1 MLLKQIIAW
10 DNAHT
15 PVREQQHRLQ
25 KLSQLSSKRRRR
37 VSSKRRRRAPL
48 NFSKMAAVRHVTKIS
63 SLSPKEIKGVLQLA
77 LNMKARPADYWDALK
92 RKTLLMFFEKPSLRT
107 RVSLE
112 AGMTSLGGHGIAYMT
127 GDSPIGEKESYEDTG
142 AVLSRMCDAVT
153 ARVKSREQI
162 NGLAENA
169 TIPIINALDDY
180 AHPMQM
186 LADLQTFVE
195 HKCGG
200 DVEALGGKSLAF
212 VGDCQNNVTYDLMR
226 SGAMMGMDVRI
237 AGPTGFEWE
246 IEPDV
251 LAECAALS
259 KEHGGTVNVCKTVE
273 EAVSGADVVYAD
285 SWMSY
290 GIKGAER
297 NRRMKSLMLFQVT
310 PELMTKAAPS
320 ASFMNCLPAVRGE
333 EQLASVID
341 GPQSIVFDQAENRLH
356 AQKALLVKL
365 LVEGL

>member
-1 MLLKQIIAW
+1 MSAVSVNSPCEPRVLCALTRPRADMIPQ
-10 DNAHT
+10 DNAFW
-15 PVREQQHRLQ
+15 Q
-25 KLSQLSSKRRRR
+25 
-37 VSSKRRRRAPL
+37 
-48 NFSKMAAVRHVTKIS
+48 
-63 SLSPKEIKGVLQLA
+63 
-77 LNMKARPADYWDALK
+77 
-92 RKTLLMFFEKPSLRT
+92 
-107 RVSLE
+107 
-112 AGMTSLGGHGIAYMT
+112 T
-127 GDSPIGEKESYEDTG
+127 GP
-142 AVLSRMCDAVT
+142 
-153 ARVKSREQI
+153 
-162 NGLAENA
+162 
-169 TIPIINALDDY
+169 
-180 AHPMQM
+180 
-186 LADLQTFVE
+186 
-195 HKCGG
+195 
-200 DVEALGGKSLAF
+200 
-212 VGDCQNNVTYDLMR
+212 
-226 SGAMMGMDVRI
+226 

-251 LAECAALS
+251 LAECAALF
-259 KEHGGTVNVCKTVE
+259 KEHGGTVNVCKTAE

-297 NRRMKSLMLFQVT
+297 NRRMKSLMPFQVT